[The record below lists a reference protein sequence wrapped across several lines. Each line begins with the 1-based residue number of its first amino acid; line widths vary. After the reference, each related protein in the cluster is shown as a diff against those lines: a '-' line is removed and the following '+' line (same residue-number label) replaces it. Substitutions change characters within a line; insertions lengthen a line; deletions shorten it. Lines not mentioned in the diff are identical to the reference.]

1 MLLDCKF
8 MKFVIT
14 GLCTRKCLRIHRA
27 IRGFTC
33 ATFEFSFVVIRLRV
47 TGPKKTGFVCLLDLL
62 EGRGK
67 KRWCGLMYV
76 ERL

>member
-47 TGPKKTGFVCLLDLL
+47 TGPKKTGFVCLLDVL
-62 EGRGK
+62 EGRG